1 MTSRR
6 VERAKSDARPSA
18 KLVQAALKN
27 KDDEAYGDIVAI
39 LHARGGDTEFR
50 LAKELC
56 AGSETPKRLL
66 GIEILG
72 QLGWSDRTF
81 LEESVD
87 LLVEMLQTEDDPAL
101 LRCLAIALGHRSHLN
116 AIPALLKHK
125 THPDASVRYGVVFGL
140 LGLEDPQAID
150 ALVELSDDPDQEV
163 RNWATFGL
171 GSQVDTDTPA
181 LQKALLARA
190 QDKHQETRGEAMVGL
205 ARRKHNQARTLIRKE
220 LSRRDLSP
228 LALEAA
234 AELADTT
241 LYADLL
247 KLKQSL
253 QRHKDTY
260 LLERLEAALQAC
272 QPPPPE
278 PALEPRSSDE

>member
-18 KLVQAALKN
+18 KLIQAALKS

-56 AGSETPKRLL
+56 SDSDLSKKLL
-66 GIEILG
+66 GTEILG
-72 QLGWSDRTF
+72 QLGWSARTF
-81 LEESVD
+81 LEESVT
-87 LLVEMLQTEDDPAL
+87 LLIEMLQETDPTL
-101 LRCLAIALGHRSHLN
+101 LRCVAIALGHRGTPR

-125 THPDASVRYGVVFGL
+125 DHPDAGVRYGVVFGL
-140 LGLEDPQAID
+140 LGQEDPQAIQ
-150 ALVELSDDPDQEV
+150 ALVLLSNDPDQEV

-171 GSQVDTDTPA
+171 GSQIDTDTPA
-181 LQKALLARA
+181 LQQALLART

-205 ARRKHNQARTLIRKE
+205 ARRKHSQARTLIRKE
-220 LSRRDLSP
+220 LTRRDLSP

-234 AELADTT
+234 EELGDTA
-241 LYADLL
+241 LYSDLL

-253 QRHKDTY
+253 QRHKDPY

-278 PALEPRSSDE
+278 PETESRLAEG